1 VLEAPERLD
10 ALVARAMATLSIEA
24 SEEANN
30 RLEGRLQSV
39 AAELAL
45 EWITGERR
53 FENQSQQT
61 EHWLARL
68 YEEIYADE
76 QPDAG
81 RIYARFT
88 LPLPRAQYLAR
99 LLFARRT
106 AQWRDAAHKEV
117 LAELKRVEPK
127 ALEAEKMKAA
137 STQRFD
143 LNLSRGAYD
152 QLVVLYDFLAKGIV
166 GEERPAPPKKI
177 PSSAAL
183 TWFSLTAETL
193 LALLKLLRENKT

>member
-1 VLEAPERLD
+1 MTDASERLD
-10 ALVARAMATLSIEA
+10 ALVARATATLSIEA
-24 SEEANN
+24 SDEARI
-30 RLEGRLQSV
+30 RLEARLRTV

-61 EHWLARL
+61 EHWLGRL
-68 YEEIYADE
+68 YEEIYTDE

-81 RIYARFT
+81 RIYARLT

-106 AQWRDAAHKEV
+106 VHWRDAAQREV
-117 LAELKRVEPK
+117 LGELTRVESK
-127 ALEAEKMKAA
+127 ANEAEKMKSA

-143 LNLSRGAYD
+143 LSLSRGGYD
-152 QLVVLYDFLAKGIV
+152 QLIVLYDRLAKSMV
-166 GEERPAPPKKI
+166 GKERPAPPRKM
-177 PSSAAL
+177 PSSATL
-183 TWFSLTAETL
+183 TFFSLTAETI
-193 LALLKLLRENKT
+193 LALIKLMREGKA